1 VVIAVKDTGSGID
14 PELKPRLFTKFATKS
29 YRGTGLG
36 LYISK
41 SIIEAHSGRMWAQNN
56 NNNNG
61 FGFDLNR
68 QLRGATFYFTL
79 PVVSETTTELRT
91 EEKEEAKVINDQ
103 RQL

>member
-1 VVIAVKDTGSGID
+1 
-14 PELKPRLFTKFATKS
+14 
-29 YRGTGLG
+29 
-36 LYISK
+36 
-41 SIIEAHSGRMWAQNN
+41 MWAQNN

>member
-1 VVIAVKDTGSGID
+1 M
-14 PELKPRLFTKFATKS
+14 PRLFTKFATKS

-41 SIIEAHSGRMWAQNN
+41 SIIEAHSGRMWAQN